1 MKGLLKKIK
10 NNLFPHPKISSV
22 EIPVF
27 KGDLLNGYTA
37 LIIGGSGGIGS
48 EIAKTFVE
56 NGCRVVVTGM
66 NEAKLQNVCHDIG
79 TEMAHYVV
87 ADISH
92 NEEIN
97 LLVDAAVELL
107 GKIDIFVHGA
117 GVHCLDMFGSV
128 TEQVWDTVMNI
139 NLKSVYFLCQEISN
153 YMIENHIKGH
163 MLIVGSASS
172 AKPGWTP
179 YEISK
184 NGVRALTLGFADKLI
199 KHGIVVNSIAP
210 GPVSTPM
217 LGKNDTSDIA
227 WTGNP
232 TGRMSTPAEI
242 ANWALFMVSDMGNMV
257 VGDTFYVSG
266 GSGTICLDK

>member
-1 MKGLLKKIK
+1 MKSLLRMIK
-10 NNLFPHPKISSV
+10 NKMFSHPKLSSV

-27 KGDLLNGYTA
+27 KGDLLNGKTA

-48 EIAKTFVE
+48 EIAKTFVD
-56 NGCRVVVTGM
+56 NGCRVVIAGT
-66 NEAKLQNVCHDIG
+66 NEEKLQNVCHNIG
-79 TEMAHYVV
+79 TEMARYVV
-87 ADISH
+87 TDISR
-92 NEEIN
+92 NDEIKS
-97 LLVDAAVELL
+97 LVNKAAELL
-107 GKIDIFVHGA
+107 GRIDIFVHCA
-117 GVHCLDMFGSV
+117 GVHCHDKFGSV

-139 NLKSVYFLCQEISN
+139 NLKSVYFSCQEIAN
-153 YMIENHIKGH
+153 YMIKKHIKGH
-163 MLIVGSASS
+163 LLIVSSASS

-227 WTGNP
+227 WAGNP

-242 ANWALFMVSDMGNMV
+242 SNWALFMVSDIGNMV

>member
-1 MKGLLKKIK
+1 MKSLLRKIK

-27 KGDLLNGYTA
+27 KGDLLKGKTA

-48 EIAKTFVE
+48 KIAKTFVE
-56 NGCRVVVTGM
+56 NGCRVIITGT
-66 NEAKLQNVCHDIG
+66 NEAKLQDVCHNIG

-87 ADISH
+87 ADVSRNDETKRLV
-92 NEEIN
+92 NE
-97 LLVDAAVELL
+97 AVELSK
-107 GKIDIFVHGA
+107 KIDIFVHSA
-117 GVHCLDMFGSV
+117 GVHCHDMFGSV

-139 NLKSVYFLCQEISN
+139 NLKSVYFSCQEISN

-163 MLIVGSASS
+163 MLIVSSASS

-184 NGVRALTLGFADKLI
+184 NGVKALTLGFADKLI
-199 KHGIVVNSIAP
+199 KYGIVVNSIAP

-242 ANWALFMVSDMGNMV
+242 ANWALFMVSDIGNMV
-257 VGDTFYVSG
+257 VGDTFYISG

>member
-1 MKGLLKKIK
+1 MKSLLKKIK

-27 KGDLLNGYTA
+27 KGDLLNGKTA

-92 NEEIN
+92 NEEIK
-97 LLVDAAVELL
+97 LLVDEAVELL

-117 GVHCLDMFGSV
+117 GVHCHDMFGSV

-139 NLKSVYFLCQEISN
+139 NLKSVYF
-153 YMIENHIKGH
+153 Y
-163 MLIVGSASS
+163 
-172 AKPGWTP
+172 AKRFQ
-179 YEISK
+179 I
-184 NGVRALTLGFADKLI
+184 I
-199 KHGIVVNSIAP
+199 
-210 GPVSTPM
+210 
-217 LGKNDTSDIA
+217 
-227 WTGNP
+227 
-232 TGRMSTPAEI
+232 
-242 ANWALFMVSDMGNMV
+242 
-257 VGDTFYVSG
+257 
-266 GSGTICLDK
+266 

>member
-1 MKGLLKKIK
+1 MKSLLKKIK

-27 KGDLLNGYTA
+27 KGDLLYGKTA

-92 NEEIN
+92 NEEIK
-97 LLVDAAVELL
+97 LLVDEAVELL

-117 GVHCLDMFGSV
+117 GVHCHDMFGSV

-217 LGKNDTSDIA
+217 LGKNDTGDIA
-227 WTGNP
+227 WTYEHSCGNCK
-232 TGRMSTPAEI
+232 
-242 ANWALFMVSDMGNMV
+242 L
-257 VGDTFYVSG
+257 
-266 GSGTICLDK
+266 GTVYGK

>member
-27 KGDLLNGYTA
+27 KGDLLNGKTA

-92 NEEIN
+92 NEEIK
-97 LLVDAAVELL
+97 LLVDEAVELL

-117 GVHCLDMFGSV
+117 GVHCHDMFGSV
-128 TEQVWDTVMNI
+128 TEQVWNTVMNI

-227 WTGNP
+227 CTGNP

>member
-10 NNLFPHPKISSV
+10 NNLFPHLKISSV

-27 KGDLLNGYTA
+27 KGDLLNGKTA

-92 NEEIN
+92 NEEIK
-97 LLVDAAVELL
+97 LLVDEAVELL

-117 GVHCLDMFGSV
+117 GVHCHDMFGSV